1 MFEKI
6 REIIAEYKDMDANE
20 IQMTSTFEELDLDS
34 LDMVELVME
43 VEEKLGIT
51 IEMSESIVTIED
63 LIKVIEEK

>member
-6 REIIAEYKDMDANE
+6 REIIAEYKDMDASE

>member
-6 REIIAEYKDMDANE
+6 REIIAEYKDMDASE

-43 VEEKLGIT
+43 VEEKLGVT

-63 LIKVIEEK
+63 LVKVIEEK

>member
-6 REIIAEYKDMDANE
+6 REIIAEYKDMDASE

-43 VEEKLGIT
+43 VEEKIGIT

-63 LIKVIEEK
+63 LVKVIEEK